1 MPPVTKAALG
11 LLLFAALLTVRL
23 EFLFSAERAQTLPLV
38 INKTATIT
46 GVVIA
51 DPDVR
56 DTSVRVNF
64 KVATINGVSGSG
76 TLLAVLPKGM
86 TLAYNDTL
94 TVRGLV
100 QAPQTFMT
108 DTGRVFDYPG
118 YLRVQGVSAIMQKAA
133 VVSRGVGG
141 FTLRGTLYNLKHTFE
156 KSIEKILPAQDSA
169 LLEGILLGERRGLSA
184 ALTLAFIIASLIHVV
199 VLSGYNISIVSEAV
213 LRATQFLP
221 RTLSYGIGVGLM
233 ILFVLM
239 TGAGSTSLRACI
251 MAVTAILARYLR
263 RPTVAMRSLAA
274 AAAVLILWNPLV
286 VLYDPSF
293 ILSFLATFGLIT
305 LSPWVE
311 RHLPRWLKK
320 YPQIYSV
327 AASTIAVQIYV
338 LPALLYYTGII
349 SLAALPANILALP
362 FIPFAMLTGFI
373 AGLLGLLHPLLGLI
387 PALLSDLVLR
397 WMMFVAQTAANL
409 PLSHATIPPFS
420 PAVAIL
426 IYVPLTFVAL
436 RIYLRTPT
444 SLRS

>member
-1 MPPVTKAALG
+1 MPTKILFLLVFAT
-11 LLLFAALLTVRL
+11 LLLIRL
-23 EFLFSAERAQTLPLV
+23 NFLFAAERAQTLPLF
-38 INKTATIT
+38 INKTA
-46 GVVIA
+46 VVVGTVTT

-56 DTSVRVNF
+56 DTSVRVNIQ
-64 KVATINGVSGSG
+64 VATINGAAGSG
-76 TLLAVLPKGM
+76 VLLAVLPKGI
-86 TLAYNDTL
+86 TLAYNDSV
-94 TVRGLV
+94 TVHGLV
-100 QAPQTFMT
+100 EAPQTFVT

-118 YLRVQGVSAIMQKAA
+118 YLRVQGVSAVMQKAKLA
-133 VVSRGVGG
+133 SSTASGVTIRGM
-141 FTLRGTLYNLKHTFE
+141 LYSLKHAFE
-156 KSIEKILPAQDSA
+156 RSIERIFPAQDAA

-213 LRATQFLP
+213 LRATKFLP
-221 RTLSYGIGVGLM
+221 RTFSYGIGVVLM
-233 ILFVLM
+233 VLFVLM

-251 MAVTAILARYLR
+251 MAITAILARFLR
-263 RPTVAMRSLAA
+263 RPTMAMRSLS
-274 AAAVLILWNPLV
+274 AAAVVLVLWNPLV

-311 RHLPRWLKK
+311 KHLPRWLKQH
-320 YPQIYSV
+320 PQIFSV
-327 AASTIAVQIYV
+327 AASTISVQLYV

-349 SLAALPANILALP
+349 SLAALPANILALS

-373 AGLLGLLHPLLGLI
+373 AGVLGFIHPLLGLV

-397 WMMFVAQTAANL
+397 WMMFVAQTAAAL

-420 PAVAIL
+420 GWLVVAVYA
-426 IYVPLTFVAL
+426 PLTFVAL

-444 SLRS
+444 N

>member
-1 MPPVTKAALG
+1 MPPVTKVVFG
-11 LLLFAALLTVRL
+11 LLLFAVLLVIRL
-23 EFLFSAERAQTLPLV
+23 NFLFAAERAQTLPLV
-38 INKTATIT
+38 INKTETIVGT
-46 GVVIA
+46 VVT

-56 DTSVRVNF
+56 DTSVRVNIQ
-64 KVATINGVSGSG
+64 VETINGASGSG
-76 TLLAVLPKGM
+76 TLLAVLPKGT
-86 TLAYNDTL
+86 TLAYNDSV
-94 TVRGLV
+94 TVHGLV
-100 QAPQTFMT
+100 EAPQSFVT
-108 DTGRVFDYPG
+108 DTGRVFDYSG
-118 YLRVQGVSAIMQKAA
+118 YLRVQGVSAVMQKAKLA
-133 VVSRGVGG
+133 STTPSG
-141 FTLRGTLYNLKHTFE
+141 FTLRGALYTLKHIFE
-156 KSIEKILPAQDSA
+156 RSIEKILPAQDAA
-169 LLEGILLGERRGLSA
+169 LLEGILLGERRGLPA

-213 LRATQFLP
+213 LRATKFLP
-221 RTLSYGIGVGLM
+221 RTASYSIGVVLM

-251 MAVTAILARYLR
+251 MAIIAIVARYLR
-263 RPTVAMRSLAA
+263 RPTIAMRSLAA
-274 AAAVLILWNPLV
+274 AAAILVLWNPLV

-311 RHLPRWLKK
+311 RHLPLWLKH

-327 AASTIAVQIYV
+327 AASTIAVQVYV

-349 SLAALPANILALP
+349 SIAALPANILALP

-373 AGLLGLLHPLLGLI
+373 AGILGLISPLLGVV

-420 PAVAIL
+420 GWVVVAV
-426 IYVPLTFVAL
+426 YVPLTVLAL
-436 RIYLRTPT
+436 RTYLRRPT
-444 SLRS
+444 N